1 MQMNTSMR
9 CKLGVHDMNLSG
21 NLKRL
26 SLRSAYGNERGV
38 TLAVTLMFLAIL
50 AAMGSAIALITRA
63 ELKTSDN
70 FKNTEQ
76 AFFLA
81 EAGAEHAREQLRATN
96 AVSANTGLF
105 TDELGNSAG
114 INGLLDGYVAGT
126 DDVPLI
132 NSASLTAGSY
142 TVYLTND
149 SDDGIFN
156 LTDTKK
162 TVTLT
167 SVGTGPNGSKA
178 TVEITVAIFDL
189 FTPPSPI
196 TLVGPGANFIGN
208 ESNAKDLYGNDQCA
222 TDPIG
227 VTRPVVAMSHLADL
241 PNVQAAIAASKPA
254 RYFARDTTGGQV
266 DAETDPNYIST
277 TIANSTMT
285 AILSNYGMDLM
296 NADDLNEM
304 VKSVEKAAGTVAP
317 GGTSASSVY
326 VGAPGDTQVV
336 VVKGDFNLNDDGAGI
351 LVVTGELTFQGNIDY
366 DGMIYVIGE
375 GSMVRAGGG
384 TNTIRGGIFIANT
397 VGSDGIMYTGDDAL
411 GPPSFNTSGG
421 GASNIHYCSTVMEQ
435 ALRNVPPRTIAFKHL
450 M

>member
-1 MQMNTSMR
+1 MR
-9 CKLGVHDMNLSG
+9 CKSGVHHDMNLSS

-26 SLRSAYGNERGV
+26 SLLSACGNEKGII
-38 TLAVTLMFLAIL
+38 LAVVLMFVAIL
-50 AAMGSAIALITRA
+50 AAMGTITVVMTRA
-63 ELKTSDN
+63 EIKTGDN
-70 FKNTEQ
+70 YKNTEQ

-81 EAGAEHAREQLRATN
+81 QAGAEHAREQLRVIN
-96 AVSANTGLF
+96 AVSVNTGLF
-105 TDELGNSAG
+105 TDELGGSAG
-114 INGLLDGYVAGT
+114 LNGLLDGYVVGT

-132 NSASLTAGSY
+132 NTGSLTVGSY

-149 SDDGIFN
+149 SVDGIFN
-156 LTDTKK
+156 LTDTTK

-167 SVGTGPNGSKA
+167 SVATGPNGTKA
-178 TVEITVAIFDL
+178 TVEITVAIFDI

-196 TLVGPGANFIGN
+196 TLVGPGATFIGN
-208 ESNAKDLYGNDQCA
+208 ESNAKDLYSDDQCA

-241 PNVQAAIAASKPA
+241 PNVQAAIATSKPA
-254 RYFARDTTGGQV
+254 RYFARNTTGGQV
-266 DAETDPNYIST
+266 DAVTDPSLIST
-277 TIANSTMT
+277 TITNSTMT
-285 AILSNYGMDLM
+285 LILTNYGVDIT
-296 NADDLNEM
+296 NADDLNAM
-304 VKSVEKAAGTVAP
+304 VKAVEKAADTVAP

-351 LVVTGELTFQGNIDY
+351 LVVTGELVFQGNIDY
-366 DGMIYVIGE
+366 EGMIFVIGE

-384 TNTIRGGIFIANT
+384 TNIIRGGIFVANT

-411 GPPSFNTSGG
+411 GPPTFDTSGG

-435 ALRNVPPRTIAFKHL
+435 ALTDVPPRTIAFNHL